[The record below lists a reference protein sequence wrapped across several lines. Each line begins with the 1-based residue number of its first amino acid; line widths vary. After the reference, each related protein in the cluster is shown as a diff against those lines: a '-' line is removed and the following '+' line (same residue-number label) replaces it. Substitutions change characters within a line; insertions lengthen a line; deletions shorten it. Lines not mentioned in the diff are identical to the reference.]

1 MKITMLQKLSDNQMS
16 LLHDFEKEL
25 IVKEDTIQR
34 KVEESLQLRRR
45 MADQQLANDRKL
57 LSVRTNMNSVI
68 LD

>member
-1 MKITMLQKLSDNQMS
+1 MLQKLSDNQMS